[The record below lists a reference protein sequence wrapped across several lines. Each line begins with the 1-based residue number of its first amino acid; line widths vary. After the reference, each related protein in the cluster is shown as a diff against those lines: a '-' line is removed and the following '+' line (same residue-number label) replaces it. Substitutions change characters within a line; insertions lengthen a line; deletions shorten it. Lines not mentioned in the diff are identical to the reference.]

1 MVGDGNAPNFFVVNS
16 NNGQITIRS
25 DIDVETTEVYRLRMI
40 ARDLQEAFDEMI
52 VQVTINRNL
61 FAPELLQVS
70 YTAQIPEN
78 YPLGQAIR
86 QIEAEDQDRNDPW
99 MELDYEIVGDSTS
112 LTYTQIN
119 GDGDVSLKQT
129 LANAN
134 IDTFTVRFFLHIF
147 IVL

>member
-40 ARDLQEAFDEMI
+40 ARDLQGAFDEMI
-52 VQVTINRNL
+52 VQVTIDRNL
-61 FAPELLQVS
+61 FAPELRQDS

-78 YPLGQAIR
+78 YPLGQAIK

-134 IDTFTVRFFLHIF
+134 IDTFTVRFFPHIF